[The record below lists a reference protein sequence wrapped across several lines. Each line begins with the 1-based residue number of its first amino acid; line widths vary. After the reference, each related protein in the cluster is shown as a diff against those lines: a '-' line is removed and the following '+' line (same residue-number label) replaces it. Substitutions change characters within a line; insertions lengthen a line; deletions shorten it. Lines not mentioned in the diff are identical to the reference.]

1 MKSDSQ
7 IKRDVED
14 ELKWEPEV
22 DDTDIGVAVHNGVVT
37 LSGFVHQYYQ
47 KSVAERAVKRVA
59 GVVGVANDLE
69 VRVPSVDQRPDPEIA
84 RDAVTA
90 LKTDLPF
97 SSANMKVVAKD
108 GWITLEGSVEWNY
121 ARQDAEKA
129 VRRVRGVKG
138 VSNLISVKP
147 KAQPAA
153 IRREIEDA
161 LRRSAEVDANRITV
175 EANGSEVIL
184 RGTLRPRVHD
194 AVQLHDAAL
203 CLDRDAACIEHSDST
218 ERRLDL
224 LPDFGRGHL
233 RLHFDEVADARDS
246 ANVPHG
252 FFGSLTLEV
261 PDHAAF
267 ETHPAV
273 LHDELHLLV
282 RGRQIE
288 LELGDAIAGDL
299 GVGAH
304 IAARQVHFQIV
315 GNRVNA
321 GNALGVDFRLRP
333 LHVAAHEA
341 GQRDHAAQRVDRDVR
356 RVDVRVPSKLFFDVS
371 SEVSVG

>member
-22 DDTDIGVAVHNGVVT
+22 DDADIGVAVHNGVVT

-97 SSANMKVVAKD
+97 SSANMKVVVKD

-121 ARQDAEKA
+121 ARQDAEQA

-138 VSNLISVKP
+138 VSNLISVRP

-184 RGTLRPRVHD
+184 RGTVRSWAEREE
-194 AVQLHDAAL
+194 AERAAW
-203 CLDRDAACIEHSDST
+203 AA
-218 ERRLDL
+218 
-224 LPDFGRGHL
+224 P
-233 RLHFDEVADARDS
+233 
-246 ANVPHG
+246 
-252 FFGSLTLEV
+252 
-261 PDHAAF
+261 
-267 ETHPAV
+267 
-273 LHDELHLLV
+273 
-282 RGRQIE
+282 
-288 LELGDAIAGDL
+288 
-299 GVGAH
+299 GVT
-304 IAARQVHFQIV
+304 
-315 GNRVNA
+315 
-321 GNALGVDFRLRP
+321 
-333 LHVAAHEA
+333 
-341 GQRDHAAQRVDRDVR
+341 RVDNRITIN
-356 RVDVRVPSKLFFDVS
+356 F
-371 SEVSVG
+371 